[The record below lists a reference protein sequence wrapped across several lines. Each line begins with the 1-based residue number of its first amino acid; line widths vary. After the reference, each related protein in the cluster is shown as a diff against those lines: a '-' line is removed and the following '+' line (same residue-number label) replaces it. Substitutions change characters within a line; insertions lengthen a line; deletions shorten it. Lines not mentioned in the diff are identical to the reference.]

1 MRTAALLASFGVF
14 SLAVASTSAS
24 AQVGIG
30 VYVGPSGPAEP
41 YYEYAPA
48 YRPVPRVY
56 GYARRY
62 DGVTVERP
70 YIRRGGCWQDPD
82 LKCEDF
88 QDGPSKES
96 RKP

>member
-1 MRTAALLASFGVF
+1 MRTASLLASFGVF

-48 YRPVPRVY
+48 DRPVPRVY
-56 GYARRY
+56 GYTRRY
-62 DGVTVERP
+62 DAVNRGAPLHPQRWLWAVSVLEWRVLRGRP
-70 YIRRGGCWQDPD
+70 Q
-82 LKCEDF
+82 
-88 QDGPSKES
+88 
-96 RKP
+96 